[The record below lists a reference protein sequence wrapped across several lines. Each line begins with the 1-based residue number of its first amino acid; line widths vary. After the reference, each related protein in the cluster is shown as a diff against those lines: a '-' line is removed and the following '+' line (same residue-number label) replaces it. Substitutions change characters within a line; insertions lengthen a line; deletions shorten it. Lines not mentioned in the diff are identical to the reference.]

1 MNCSVAQHS
10 TTPTLHPS
18 VFPAPHLFA
27 LRHVGLPYSSGM
39 VALES
44 VSLFRDLRP
53 EELKALRAV
62 AQERRFSAGEMIFME
77 GEPAESAY
85 LVKEGLVEI
94 CGGTDPATRRV
105 FTRINPGEIFGEM
118 AVFELKPRSASAVA
132 AKDSVVYFIPSGELL
147 GLTKRSAGLALSLLQ
162 VVTARLREFNELHL
176 REVLQAEQLAVVGR
190 FARAIVHDLKNP
202 LTIIGLTAE
211 MACMPEANAQARKK
225 AHEQIRKQ
233 IERINDLISEI
244 LQFTQ
249 GTQADVAISAM
260 DYSAFIRQVFEELR
274 NETEVKS
281 VKVELANEPP
291 KVTLLINPK
300 RLRRVFFNLLHN
312 AFDVMPN
319 GGKVF
324 LRFRQSPK
332 EVVTE
337 IEDTGPGIAPEV
349 AGKLFEAFATHG
361 KEHGTGLGLSIC
373 KKIVED
379 HGGRIS
385 ARNEKGRGAVFSFTL
400 PIKTP

>member
-1 MNCSVAQHS
+1 
-10 TTPTLHPS
+10 
-18 VFPAPHLFA
+18 
-27 LRHVGLPYSSGM
+27 M

-190 FARAIVHDLKNP
+190 FARAIVHDLKNT